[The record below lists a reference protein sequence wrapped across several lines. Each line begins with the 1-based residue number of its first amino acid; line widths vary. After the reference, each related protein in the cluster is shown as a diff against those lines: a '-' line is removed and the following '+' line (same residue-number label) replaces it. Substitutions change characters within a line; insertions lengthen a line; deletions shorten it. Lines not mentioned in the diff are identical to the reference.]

1 MHINILRQA
10 YGKYGMLTGKV
21 DMSHDPDYAKKLV
34 EFGLA
39 QQVKSKQKTKAKS
52 KKDDG

>member
-21 DMSHDPDYAKKLV
+21 DMSHDPDYAKQLV
-34 EFGLA
+34 KVGLA
-39 QQVKSKQKTKAKS
+39 QQVKSKPKAKAKS
-52 KKDDG
+52 QKDDG